1 MRTDINTLDILKL
14 ADNPDFE
21 DRMISIIRNLHSD
34 ERTVIAF
41 KKASNI
47 HTNTNH
53 RYGEYPY
60 SVHLAL
66 VGYVGLSMNNSLPTY
81 VYESLFTHDV
91 IEDCRLSYNDVSRM
105 FGTEVAEITY
115 ALTNEKGKTRSE
127 RASDVYYSDMLSVE
141 YAPYVKMCDRI
152 ANMEYSRYYTHDM
165 FDKYLNELE
174 GFLSK
179 FETVEDLPYMKTPI
193 KFLRNY
199 L

>member
-14 ADNPDFE
+14 ADSPDFD
-21 DRMISIIRNLHSD
+21 DRMVSIILNLHGD
-34 ERTVIAF
+34 ERTAIAF

-47 HTNTNH
+47 HNNVNH
-53 RYGEYPY
+53 KYGEYPY
-60 SVHLAL
+60 GVHLAL
-66 VGYVGLSMNNSLPTY
+66 VGYVGLTMNNSLPTY
-81 VYESLFTHDV
+81 VYESLFTHDL
-91 IEDCRLSYNDVSRM
+91 IEDCRMTYNDVHKL
-105 FGTEVAEITY
+105 FGVDVAEITY

-127 RASDVYYSDMLSVE
+127 RAPADYYADMLSVE

-165 FDKYLNELE
+165 FDEYLNELE
-174 GFLSK
+174 RFLSY
-179 FETVEDLPYMKTPI
+179 FEEIQDLPYMKTPI